1 MVDQALRGPMR
12 SVLLSY
18 ATLVLVMLFWS
29 GNVIVGRAVHGTIPP
44 FTLAFVR
51 WTGATLLALPFALPH
66 LVRERFLLL
75 AHWKPV
81 LLLGLIGIAA
91 FNAFGYSGLRYTTA
105 TNGALLQAAIPAFV
119 LLFNRL
125 FFGLKAPALQVGG
138 VLLSIVGVLL
148 VVLQG
153 KPGAILGLHIN
164 SGDVLILCGVT
175 CWAAYTSLLRLR
187 PPLHPLTF
195 LVATF
200 VVGILAMAPLSA
212 AELIAGA
219 PLVLSWPVAGAFAYV
234 AIFPSLIAY
243 QLYNAAVHELGAGRT
258 GQTITLMPLF
268 GAFLAALLLAEPL
281 HFYHL
286 TGMVF
291 ILAGIAM
298 GAWQA
303 RGQPSRP

>member
-1 MVDQALRGPMR
+1 MLI
-12 SVLLSY
+12 SY
-18 ATLVLVMLFWS
+18 TTLVLVMLLWS
-29 GNVIVGRAVHGTIPP
+29 GNIIVGRAVHGTIPP

-66 LVRERFLLL
+66 LVRERYLLL

-81 LLLGLIGIAA
+81 LLLGFIGIAA

-105 TNGALLQAAIPAFV
+105 TNGALLQAAIPALV

-125 FFGLKAPALQVGG
+125 FFGLRAPLLQACG
-138 VLLSIVGVLL
+138 VLLSIVGVII
-148 VVLQG
+148 VVLRG
-153 KPGAILGLHIN
+153 DLASIVALHVN

-200 VVGILAMAPLSA
+200 AVGILAMAPLSA
-212 AELIAGA
+212 GELIAGE
-219 PLVLSWPVAGAFAYV
+219 PLVLSWHAAGAFAYV

-243 QLYNAAVHELGAGRT
+243 QLYNAAVHELGAGRA
-258 GQTITLMPLF
+258 GQTLTLMPLF
-268 GAFLAALLLAEPL
+268 GAFLAALALAEPL
-281 HFYHL
+281 HLYHL

-291 ILAGIAM
+291 ILTGIGL
-298 GAWQA
+298 GAWGGPA
-303 RGQPSRP
+303 KRSSNASDAL